1 MLSHIRKYLSQNK
14 ENPTPFQNIIRMLPN
29 PNLHCV
35 LCFDVITKVI
45 IISLT
50 KIICDLMQHKIKI
63 MTHTFTTPYVMK
75 VISEAFY
82 EQVTLFN
89 RGLIL
94 IRY

>member
-50 KIICDLMQHKIKI
+50 KIIWDLMQHKIKI
-63 MTHTFTTPYVMK
+63 MTHSFTTPC
-75 VISEAFY
+75 Y
-82 EQVTLFN
+82 ESDF
-89 RGLIL
+89 RSIL
-94 IRY
+94 RASNTFQ